1 MRSSEG
7 KLKGVGF
14 RWLSRFEIV
23 YKFFF
28 FTPNRHVV
36 AVENIKAG
44 ELILAELPAVV
55 GPYWES
61 QISCVNCYK
70 PSDTMCR

>member
-1 MRSSEG
+1 M
-7 KLKGVGF
+7 
-14 RWLSRFEIV
+14 EIECV
-23 YKFFF
+23 
-28 FTPNRHVV
+28 NRYVV
-36 AVENIKAG
+36 ATENIKAG

-61 QISCVNCYK
+61 QVSCVNCYK